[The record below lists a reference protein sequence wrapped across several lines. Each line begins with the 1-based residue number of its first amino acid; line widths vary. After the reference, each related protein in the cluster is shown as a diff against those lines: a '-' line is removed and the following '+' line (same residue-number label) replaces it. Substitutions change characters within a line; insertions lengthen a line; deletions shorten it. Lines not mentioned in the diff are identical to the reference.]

1 MLNVNWCRGCF
12 KNAVSSWTVCLTA
25 QHLAQQKESRTTT
38 FSVYHCAISCRALS
52 ACVCIVHHHEPLQ
65 CSDQIWGIL
74 MASSPQMQDKAP
86 VNRAKIQSQLQQTIE
101 CCTFIC
107 NDGENNDPLNMNCSF
122 WFPLQCLQPFQR
134 HVLASG
140 YCQFGFGVRFY
151 GYIYNTM
158 WLSSGR
164 KNANSLKTRYSCQM
178 CPSAVPLS
186 TQQTLH
192 TVNILMKATVRLR
205 RLETTEYFADCY
217 SIFATCEEWKLQFRK

>member
-86 VNRAKIQSQLQQTIE
+86 VNRAKIQSLAPADNWVLHFYLQWRRKQWSIKYELLILISTPMPSTISETCFSKWILSIWIWSQILWIYLQHNVAVKWQKE
-101 CCTFIC
+101 C
-107 NDGENNDPLNMNCSF
+107 
-122 WFPLQCLQPFQR
+122 
-134 HVLASG
+134 
-140 YCQFGFGVRFY
+140 
-151 GYIYNTM
+151 
-158 WLSSGR
+158 
-164 KNANSLKTRYSCQM
+164 
-178 CPSAVPLS
+178 
-186 TQQTLH
+186 
-192 TVNILMKATVRLR
+192 
-205 RLETTEYFADCY
+205 
-217 SIFATCEEWKLQFRK
+217 

>member
-1 MLNVNWCRGCF
+1 MHSS
-12 KNAVSSWTVCLTA
+12 SSWTIAMQWPDLRYS
-25 QHLAQQKESRTTT
+25 HGL
-38 FSVYHCAISCRALS
+38 LS
-52 ACVCIVHHHEPLQ
+52 TNARQ
-65 CSDQIWGIL
+65 G
-74 MASSPQMQDKAP
+74 ASE
-86 VNRAKIQSQLQQTIE
+86 QSQDPGAWLQQTIE

-178 CPSAVPLS
+178 CPSAVPL
-186 TQQTLH
+186 H
-192 TVNILMKATVRLR
+192 TADTTHCQYTNESNSPVVAPGDNRIFCRL
-205 RLETTEYFADCY
+205 L
-217 SIFATCEEWKLQFRK
+217 